1 MALSIGST
9 GNAVRDLQAGLN
21 KLTANLPSLVEDGKF
36 GPKTQSRVKEFQRSK
51 GLKDDGIVGSLTMAA
66 FLEALRLL
74 GLLPTPPATG
84 AVRSINTE
92 ILGMNAPGNLVPQIL
107 PSIEVIS
114 EATFRPGVV
123 SNAFSFRSTAPN
135 VGRLG
140 IFAAKKGDVERALI
154 LLLPATTKPDRVIIA
169 ITQGFGQAID
179 TVGPL
184 GFNNPLSPKLIQFVL
199 LKHVINRWGTQT
211 LASKKQMAFLYIVR
225 SGQGKK
231 GELGPFATDGAFM
244 KQTLTELVS
253 LTNNAF
259 SFDNVESFTFSSGI
273 SDFNPFLL
281 AIEPHLN
288 VRAVYTL
295 DPNPRNPARL
305 PPGGVRKQFSRSSVA
320 AAGFELVPINRWK
333 NESKFT
339 TRQTLAKPG
348 QDADF
353 EYLHNRC
360 VPLYLLHLG
369 IQLS

>member
-1 MALSIGST
+1 MALSIGSAGDT
-9 GNAVRDLQAGLN
+9 VKDLQAGLN
-21 KLTANLPSLVEDGKF
+21 KLTTNLPSLVEDGKF

-51 GLKDDGIVGSLTMAA
+51 GLKDDGIVGPLTMAA
-66 FLEALRLL
+66 LLEALRRL
-74 GLLPTPPATG
+74 GVLPTPPATG
-84 AVRSINTE
+84 AVRSINNE
-92 ILGMNAPGNLVPQIL
+92 ILGMNVPGNLVPQIL

-123 SNAFSFRSTAPN
+123 SNAFNFRSTAPN

-140 IFAAKKGDVERALI
+140 IFAAKKGDAERALI

-169 ITQGFGQAID
+169 ITQGFGQAIN

-199 LKHVINRWGTQT
+199 LKHVINRWGAQT

-225 SGQGKK
+225 SGQGKS
-231 GELGPFATDGAFM
+231 ELGPFATDGAFM
-244 KQTLTELVS
+244 KQTLSELVS

-273 SDFNPFLL
+273 RDFNPFLL

-295 DPNPRNPARL
+295 DPNPRNPTRV
-305 PPGGVRKQFSRSSVA
+305 PPGGVRTQFSRSA
-320 AAGFELVPINRWK
+320 APAAGFELVPLNRWT
-333 NESKFT
+333 NESKFK

-348 QDADF
+348 QDVDF

>member
-1 MALSIGST
+1 MLSEI
-9 GNAVRDLQAGLN
+9 VQAGLN

-140 IFAAKKGDVERALI
+140 IFAAKKGVRRAGAH
-154 LLLPATTKPDRVIIA
+154 PAPPGDHEAGSRHHRDHP
-169 ITQGFGQAID
+169 GHSGMPID

-184 GFNNPLSPKLIQFVL
+184 VFNNPLSPKLIPFVL
-199 LKHVINRWGTQT
+199 LSHVIFRRG
-211 LASKKQMAFLYIVR
+211 LRRDPKVERALPHGRIGVLCCIR
-225 SGQGKK
+225 R
-231 GELGPFATDGAFM
+231 GAPDCFR
-244 KQTLTELVS
+244 TERPCHV
-253 LTNNAF
+253 
-259 SFDNVESFTFSSGI
+259 
-273 SDFNPFLL
+273 LL
-281 AIEPHLN
+281 
-288 VRAVYTL
+288 
-295 DPNPRNPARL
+295 
-305 PPGGVRKQFSRSSVA
+305 
-320 AAGFELVPINRWK
+320 
-333 NESKFT
+333 
-339 TRQTLAKPG
+339 
-348 QDADF
+348 
-353 EYLHNRC
+353 
-360 VPLYLLHLG
+360 
-369 IQLS
+369 